1 MITDINGKSR
11 ITTLNGKKLNDYW
24 VQYFDYEKDISLF
37 NLTKEEFVKEIE
49 TVKKTNKP
57 FIDSQ
62 IIISKLLTKL
72 GNKHTFHRQFN
83 ERFPGLHKEQVL
95 GMQLYKIMVDEPN
108 LWIFHPTQH
117 SGHLFQHAT
126 YFMQT

>member
-11 ITTLNGKKLNDYW
+11 ITTLIRKNLNDYW
-24 VQYFDYEKDISLF
+24 YQYFDYEKDVSLY
-37 NLTKEEFVKEIE
+37 NLTKEEFLREIE
-49 TVKKTNKP
+49 TVKKTEKP

-62 IIISKLLTKL
+62 IFISKLLTKF

-83 ERFPGLHKEQVL
+83 ERFPELHKEQVL
-95 GMQLYKIMVDEPN
+95 GMQLYKIMIDEPN

-126 YFMQT
+126 YFMKT

>member
-11 ITTLNGKKLNDYW
+11 ITTLNRKNLNDYW
-24 VQYFDYEKDISLF
+24 RQYFDYEKDVSLY
-37 NLTKEEFVKEIE
+37 NLTKEEFLREIE
-49 TVKKTNKP
+49 TEKKTEKP

-62 IIISKLLTKL
+62 IIISKILTKL

-83 ERFPGLHKEQVL
+83 ERFPELHKEQVL
-95 GMQLYKIMVDEPN
+95 GMQLYKIMIDEPN

-126 YFMQT
+126 YFMKT